1 MQGSNLVCERSTI
14 CKWKVHEGVPF
25 LSKMVHE
32 KLMVGPRGEASPYK
46 TLLNTPRAYQ
56 PVTLMQFGVSRGQKS
71 SPQPAGS
78 PPFIT
83 TLLLST
89 LSPFK
94 GAMSRHLLSFKKS
107 SSFSSFRLVCYSR
120 LYIDIETVSCRLL
133 LCYSLR
139 SNRLCAVCSE
149 TRVTCSCFFQ
159 FHVAGM
165 CKI

>member
-56 PVTLMQFGVSRGQKS
+56 PVTLMQFGVSRGRKS

-78 PPFIT
+78 PPFTT

-89 LSPFK
+89 FLPFK
-94 GAMSRHLLSFKKS
+94 GAMSRYFLSFKKAQA
-107 SSFSSFRLVCYSR
+107 FLLFDWFVIHD
-120 LYIDIETVSCRLL
+120 YI
-133 LCYSLR
+133 
-139 SNRLCAVCSE
+139 
-149 TRVTCSCFFQ
+149 
-159 FHVAGM
+159 
-165 CKI
+165 